1 MSGADT
7 SIRTA
12 LNAAAGEYCPQFKG
26 NGGRLD
32 LPCYGCRM
40 VARDIIMTFLTTLP
54 PDRIT
59 PLELRLR
66 LAKQGSDG

>member
-1 MSGADT
+1 MSDT

-12 LNAAAGEYCPQFKG
+12 LNAAAGEQCAQVRNPG
-26 NGGRLD
+26 D
-32 LPCYGCRM
+32 LPCYQCRM

-66 LAKQGSDG
+66 LATQGSDG